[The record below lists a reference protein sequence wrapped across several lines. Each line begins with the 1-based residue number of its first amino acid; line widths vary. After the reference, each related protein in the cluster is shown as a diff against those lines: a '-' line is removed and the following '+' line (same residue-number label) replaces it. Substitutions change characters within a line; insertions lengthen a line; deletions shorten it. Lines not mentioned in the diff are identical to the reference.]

1 MRYKVLRNMSSK
13 NILFLIALLAS
24 KPALANASCFLATE
38 NGKIIEQNGQNVDC
52 KARRT
57 PCSTFKIAISLMGY
71 DSNILTSETKPEFL
85 FKPEY
90 GEYPE
95 IRKGLHN
102 PSSWMKYSV
111 VWYSQIITQKLGEEK
126 FSSYIK
132 KFNYGNQ
139 NISGDEGKNNGLT
152 KSWLGSSL
160 QISPEEQVQFLQK
173 LLDYKL
179 PVSVKAQEM
188 TRNILFIEELPDNWQ
203 LYGKTG
209 SCDSQDKNKQV
220 GWFVGFLQKEKR
232 QIIFANYLEDEERL
246 DYSGGKLAKEQ
257 THKKLMEFIKIRN
270 SKK

>member
-1 MRYKVLRNMSSK
+1 MSSK
-13 NILFLIALLAS
+13 NILFLIMLLVS
-24 KPALANASCFLATE
+24 KPALANANCFLATE
-38 NGKIIEQNGQNVDC
+38 NGKTIEQNGDC
-52 KARRT
+52 KARHT

-71 DSNILTSETKPEFL
+71 DSNILTSETNPEL
-85 FKPEY
+85 PFKAGYVDYSEMWK
-90 GEYPE
+90 
-95 IRKGLHN
+95 RSHN
-102 PSSWMKYSV
+102 PTTWMKYSV
-111 VWYSQIITQKLGEEK
+111 VWYSQVIAQKLGEKK

-139 NISGDEGKNNGLT
+139 NVSGDEGKNNGLT
-152 KSWLGSSL
+152 ESWLGSSL

-257 THKKLMEFIKIRN
+257 VRKKLMELTKTKN
-270 SKK
+270 